1 MKKLLLIIYTLVAL
15 SVGAQTPNPIN
26 GASTATPPSVLKP
39 PLGGLGV
46 DTMPWVHTTSI
57 YQIYPRSYYDSDG
70 DGIGDIQGIIQH
82 LDYIKSLGF
91 ESIWCSPF
99 FKSPQRDFGYDI
111 SDYTDIAPEYGTLK
125 DAQQL
130 IDEVHKRGMK
140 IVFDMVM
147 NHTSDEHPWFKE
159 SASSRTNP
167 KADYYL
173 WRDKPNGW
181 KSILRAKGW
190 HYVKARDQY
199 YWASFLSFQPDLN
212 YRNPEVKKKMFD
224 AVKFWLSKGV
234 DGFRLDIFNSI
245 YKDSL
250 YRGNAA
256 SRRAVSATYD
266 TRGYKNSIKGIVN
279 QPESFRFAKELRA
292 VCDSFGDR
300 MLLGEI
306 DGTHPLVKR
315 FLGEKKN
322 DGLWMVFNFEMLRL
336 KFSAPYFHHIISD
349 IERDLP
355 DPYMP
360 VYVFSN
366 HDRRRSMKRLKGNV
380 AKAKTIHLLQLTVRG
395 VPCMYYGEEI
405 GMSDSKLPYKTALDP
420 IPHLYPGLSR
430 GLVELADETLNR
442 DDLRTPMQWDTTA
455 NAGFS
460 KASKTWLPVNDSYHN
475 VNVASEEKSDTS
487 LLTFIRSVLAL
498 RNKMPV
504 FSRGS
509 LTLINEGLPK
519 GVLGYK
525 RKLNDKEVIV
535 LLNFSDSEKDIQMP
549 EEYKALLSVS
559 KKDNIAAGKVSL
571 YAYGGIILSK

>member
-1 MKKLLLIIYTLVAL
+1 MKKLLTIISILAAL
-15 SVGAQTPNPIN
+15 AVHAQNAN
-26 GASTATPPSVLKP
+26 DS
-39 PLGGLGV
+39 
-46 DTMPWVHTTSI
+46 MPWVHTTSV

-70 DGIGDIQGIIQH
+70 DGIGDIQGIIRH
-82 LDYIKSLGF
+82 LDYIKGLGF
-91 ESIWCSPF
+91 ETIWCSPF
-99 FKSPQRDFGYDI
+99 FRSPQRDFGYDI

-181 KSILRAKGW
+181 KSVLKTKGW
-190 HYVKARDQY
+190 HYVKARNQY
-199 YWASFLSFQPDLN
+199 YWASFLDFQPDLN
-212 YRNPEVKKKMFD
+212 YRDPEVKKKMFD
-224 AVKFWLSKGV
+224 AVRFWLARGV
-234 DGFRLDIFNSI
+234 DGFRLDMFNSI

-250 YRGNAA
+250 YRNNVS
-256 SRRAVSATYD
+256 SRRAVSAAYNTKGFRS
-266 TRGYKNSIKGIVN
+266 TIKGYVN
-279 QPESFRFAKELRA
+279 QPESFGFSKELRH

-300 MLLGEI
+300 MLLGEVY
-306 DGTHPLVKR
+306 GNHQMVKR

-322 DGLWMVFNFEMLRL
+322 DGIGLVFNFEMLRF

-349 IERDLP
+349 IERDFP
-355 DPYMP
+355 DPFMP

-380 AKAKTIHLLQLTVRG
+380 AKAKIIHLLQLTVRG

-405 GMSDSKLPYKTALDP
+405 GMSDGKLPYRTALDP
-420 IPHLYPGLSR
+420 IPHIYPGLTR

-442 DDLRTPMQWDTTA
+442 DDVRTPMQWDTTL

-460 KASKTWLPVNDSYHN
+460 TAPKTWLPVNNTYRTISVSQQEKNDS
-475 VNVASEEKSDTS
+475 S
-487 LLTFIRSVLAL
+487 LLLFIRRVMAL

-504 FSRGS
+504 LSRGS
-509 LTLINEGLPK
+509 LTLINEGLPP

-525 RKLNDKEVIV
+525 RKLNDTEVIV
-535 LLNFSDSEKDIQMP
+535 LLNFSGSKKELQMP
-549 EEYKALLSVS
+549 DGYKALLTVHKSDS
-559 KKDNIAAGKVSL
+559 ISGGKVTL
-571 YAYGGIILSK
+571 EAYGGVIIGK